1 MVLHNSKWDKRAK
14 GKYLK
19 KHGLNANDVKKNDSD
34 NTADHSKPLKVEEDQ
49 QAQYESHQHPDNL
62 SQESQQEPELATNID
77 LPEIEQDEDEEE
89 LIKAHRVRQAQ
100 QYQEKVQRELESATL
115 PKSGENSIFAQAEA
129 GYERSK
135 LNERVKKHIGRQAK
149 QVDVDSDSDFDQF
162 MDELSDS
169 DGADESAPKV
179 NQTQKIEVS
188 DKQSELLDKLL
199 G

>member
-34 NTADHSKPLKVEEDQ
+34 STADHSNPPKVEEDQ
-49 QAQYESHQHPDNL
+49 QAQYENHQHPDKL

-100 QYQEKVQRELESATL
+100 QYQQKVQRELESATL